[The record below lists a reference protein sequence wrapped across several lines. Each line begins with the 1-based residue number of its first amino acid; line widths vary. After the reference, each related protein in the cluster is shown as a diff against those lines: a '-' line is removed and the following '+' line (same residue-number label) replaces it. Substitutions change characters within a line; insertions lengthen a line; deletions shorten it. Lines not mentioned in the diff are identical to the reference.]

1 MNQALGN
8 KLDKP
13 TNQAQW
19 TVWQV
24 LKKTANGSE
33 WWDAP
38 KTYTTIQVTLTS
50 AWWSSNTQT
59 VTATWVTATNTVI
72 VSPDPSSFEDYTWAT
87 IYCSAQSTN
96 SLTFTC
102 DTEPSNDIT
111 VNVMIFS

>member
-1 MNQALGN
+1 MAIYRWGT
-8 KLDKP
+8 KLAWVWAKP
-13 TNQAQW
+13 YK
-19 TVWQV
+19 V
-24 LKKTANGSE
+24 
-33 WWDAP
+33 
-38 KTYTTIQVTLTS
+38 IQITLTS

-59 VTATWVTATNTVI
+59 VTATWVTTSNTVI

-102 DTEPSNDIT
+102 ASEPSNDIT